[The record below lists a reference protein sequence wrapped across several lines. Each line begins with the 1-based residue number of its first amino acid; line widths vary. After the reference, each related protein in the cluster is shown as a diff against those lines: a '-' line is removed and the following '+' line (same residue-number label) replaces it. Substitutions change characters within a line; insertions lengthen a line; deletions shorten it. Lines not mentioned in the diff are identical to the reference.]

1 MRELLLPDS
10 RWIRRRPAEP
20 LPRARA
26 RSRRRHSCVFF
37 PTRKDGEVKGQGQ
50 PESRLWDSVSGRRP
64 RMSSFLLFISYRA
77 SPSHRDVHP
86 GLHVKGRHGTVAVR
100 PT

>member
-20 LPRARA
+20 LPRAR
-26 RSRRRHSCVFF
+26 SRRRHSCVFF
-37 PTRKDGEVKGQGQ
+37 SNAKGLGGERPAGV
-50 PESRLWDSVSGRRP
+50 SLWDSVSGRRP